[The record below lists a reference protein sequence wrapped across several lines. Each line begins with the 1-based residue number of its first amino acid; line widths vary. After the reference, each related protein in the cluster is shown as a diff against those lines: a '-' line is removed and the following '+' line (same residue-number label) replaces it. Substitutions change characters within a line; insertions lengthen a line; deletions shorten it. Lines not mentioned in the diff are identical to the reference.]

1 MLIALTDGEL
11 DWDEAIGDF
20 RRSEAT
26 PLPIPLKNR
35 FAVEPRWIDL
45 RPYRDG
51 SVPNGAEFVG
61 LSADFAAAIRGI
73 PKEDLL
79 SEEVRQQ
86 RRARTLAGTAVA
98 TLIALLLA
106 AGWEWNQARLQRD
119 EAELQHDKARA
130 DLLARRADAET
141 VTPEDIERAGALALE
156 SIWLARKSNR
166 PEEADA
172 VEAVR
177 SALIRLPLAVLA
189 LREPGQV
196 SGGATGWTAGQ
207 RRRRR
212 QDQALA
218 EGRYRR
224 AGGPLA
230 RQHDCV
236 PAGACGRPA
245 G

>member
-212 QDQALA
+212 QDQVVAK
-218 EGRYRR
+218 GR
-224 AGGPLA
+224 
-230 RQHDCV
+230 CW
-236 PAGACGRPA
+236 
-245 G
+245 